1 MENTSFVE
9 TILYQKVKETPPY
22 SWFPSSPQLIKIML
36 EEAQIT
42 PGLYGLEPTAGDGV
56 LAEAMVQSGAI
67 VDVIEIDLLLRQ
79 ILFQKGFNLVGSD
92 FLTSQPQRQY
102 NRILMNPPFSTSQV
116 RGIDLA
122 MIQRAYHLFLASS
135 GRLVSVVSNSM
146 NIKNDER
153 SQTFRGFLKQTKANV
168 IKLPLEIFWGTLRPV
183 TVETYLIVIDKASE
197 F

>member
-1 MENTSFVE
+1 MENTSLVE

-22 SWFPSSPQLIKIML
+22 SWFPSSPQLIEIML
-36 EEAQIT
+36 KEAQIT
-42 PGLYGLEPTAGDGV
+42 PGLYGLEPTAGDGI
-56 LAEAMVQSGAI
+56 LAEAMVQAGAI
-67 VDVIEIDLLLRQ
+67 VDVIEIDFLLRQ

-92 FLTSQPQRQY
+92 FLITQPQRQY
-102 NRILMNPPFSTSQV
+102 NRILMNPPFSTNKV

-135 GRLVSVVSNSM
+135 GCLLSVVSNSM

-153 SQTFRGFLKQTKANV
+153 AQTFRGFLKQTKANV

-183 TVETYLIVIDKASE
+183 TVETYLIVIDKASK

>member
-102 NRILMNPPFSTSQV
+102 NRILMNPPFSTYKV
-116 RGIDLA
+116 RGIDLD

-197 F
+197 I

>member
-1 MENTSFVE
+1 VNYSHFVE

>member
-1 MENTSFVE
+1 MKNTSFVE

-102 NRILMNPPFSTSQV
+102 NRILMNPPFSTNKV
-116 RGIDLA
+116 RGIDLD

-153 SQTFRGFLKQTKANV
+153 AQTFRGFLKQTKANV

>member
-1 MENTSFVE
+1 MNYSHFLE

-56 LAEAMVQSGAI
+56 LAEAMVQAGAI

-102 NRILMNPPFSTSQV
+102 NRILMNPPFSTYKV
-116 RGIDLA
+116 RGIDLD

-197 F
+197 I

>member
-1 MENTSFVE
+1 MENTSLVE

-36 EEAQIT
+36 EELQIT

-56 LAEAMVQSGAI
+56 LAEAMVQAGAI

-102 NRILMNPPFSTSQV
+102 NRILMNPPFSTYKV
-116 RGIDLA
+116 RGIDLD

-135 GRLVSVVSNSM
+135 GRLVSIVSNSM

-183 TVETYLIVIDKASE
+183 TVETYLIVIDKSSE
-197 F
+197 I

>member
-1 MENTSFVE
+1 MLHVLGHNHLVD
-9 TILYQKVKETPPY
+9 YKV
-22 SWFPSSPQLIKIML
+22 
-36 EEAQIT
+36 
-42 PGLYGLEPTAGDGV
+42 
-56 LAEAMVQSGAI
+56 
-67 VDVIEIDLLLRQ
+67 DL
-79 ILFQKGFNLVGSD
+79 D
-92 FLTSQPQRQY
+92 
-102 NRILMNPPFSTSQV
+102 
-116 RGIDLA
+116 

>member
-56 LAEAMVQSGAI
+56 LAEAMVQAGAI

>member
-1 MENTSFVE
+1 M
-9 TILYQKVKETPPY
+9 P
-22 SWFPSSPQLIKIML
+22 

-116 RGIDLA
+116 RELIM

-135 GRLVSVVSNSM
+135 GRLLALSV
-146 NIKNDER
+146 I
-153 SQTFRGFLKQTKANV
+153 Q
-168 IKLPLEIFWGTLRPV
+168 
-183 TVETYLIVIDKASE
+183 
-197 F
+197 

>member
-1 MENTSFVE
+1 MNYSHFVE